1 MLFNRYLIAVLSL
14 SFTSVVLSAPT
25 LIARQSSDDKEPIG
39 ISVEP
44 MSDKTP
50 SGTTNRAMQSATP
63 TITSE
68 AITSASASAS
78 VSASRTVPSSAS
90 SSVSAKPTGLH
101 FTNDFPDQLKNGDQI
116 DLEWEGGDG
125 PYILYTILNY
135 PGLSNVNPHVLERS
149 TDKTSYPLTINE
161 DDSHDGSKVTIGIGS
176 NKKSDQYKR
185 KTIPFS
191 K

>member
-1 MLFNRYLIAVLSL
+1 MLFNRYFIAVLSL

-25 LIARQSSDDKEPIG
+25 LIARQSSDEKELNG

-44 MSDKTP
+44 TSGKTP
-50 SGTTNRAMQSATP
+50 SDTTDSAMQTSTP
-63 TITSE
+63 TVTSE
-68 AITSASASAS
+68 AIISASAS
-78 VSASRTVPSSAS
+78 VSASKIAPSSAS
-90 SSVSAKPTGLH
+90 ASVSAKPTGLH

-149 TDKTSYPLTINE
+149 TDETSYQLTINE

>member
-1 MLFNRYLIAVLSL
+1 MLFNRYIITVLSL

-25 LIARQSSDDKEPIG
+25 LIARQSSDHEEPNG
-39 ISVEP
+39 VSVEP
-44 MSDKTP
+44 TPDKTA
-50 SGTTNRAMQSATP
+50 SGTTNIALQTSTP

-68 AITSASASAS
+68 AKTSASAS
-78 VSASRTVPSSAS
+78 VSASKTVSAPAS
-90 SSVSAKPTGLH
+90 ASAKPTGLH

-116 DLEWEGGDG
+116 DLEWESGDG

-149 TDKTSYPLTINE
+149 TDKNSYQLTIDE

>member
-1 MLFNRYLIAVLSL
+1 MLFNRYVIAVLSL
-14 SFTSVVLSAPT
+14 SFTSVVFSAPT
-25 LIARQSSDDKEPIG
+25 LIARQSSDDKEPTG
-39 ISVEP
+39 VSVEP
-44 MSDKTP
+44 TLDKTP
-50 SGTTNRAMQSATP
+50 SDTTNSAMRTATP

-68 AITSASASAS
+68 AITSASAP
-78 VSASRTVPSSAS
+78 VSTSKTVPSSAS
-90 SSVSAKPTGLH
+90 ASVSAKPTGLH

-149 TDKTSYPLTINE
+149 TDKTSYQLTIDE